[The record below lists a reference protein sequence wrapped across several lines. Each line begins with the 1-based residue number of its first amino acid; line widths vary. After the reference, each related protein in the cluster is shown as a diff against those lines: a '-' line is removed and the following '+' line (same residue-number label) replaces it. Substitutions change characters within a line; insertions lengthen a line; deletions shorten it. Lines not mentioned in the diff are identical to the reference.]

1 MRHENE
7 DSDFKA
13 FSPAVFGP
21 RQAPRRM
28 HARWFGTLRLRLE
41 FGSAQLRHAKT
52 KANATRILPR
62 E

>member
-1 MRHENE
+1 MLHGNE
-7 DSDFKA
+7 DSDFNA

-21 RQAPRRM
+21 GEAPRRM

-52 KANATRILPR
+52 KANANYFLPR